1 MCYCMPFVLYI
12 NSITV
17 DQGHVCGYL
26 SVCHAVCQHD
36 ICRHGIVC
44 SEKDHAELEKG
55 GHLGR
60 LKVFALPMTSRGDF
74 SQKSHEAPCV
84 RDNRHCF
91 SK

>member
-1 MCYCMPFVLYI
+1 MWLP
-12 NSITV
+12 
-17 DQGHVCGYL
+17 VCLPCSYG
-26 SVCHAVCQHD
+26 QHD